1 MNSQST
7 TSTKKWPVHG
17 WIGLVFIAVFWT
29 LNWTLPGLRSN
40 WAFFPLWLGYNLT
53 VDAFVYF
60 RKGTSLLKRNGWAY
74 VRLFIISAPA
84 WWLFEFFNVRLCNW
98 TYVGREFFTNT
109 QYALLA
115 YLSFSTVI
123 PAVFG
128 SAELAGTFKCIQRF
142 NKGPIIPQSRAA
154 LLGFFLTG
162 CIMLALLLIFPN
174 YFFPLV
180 WISVFFILEP
190 INVILK
196 NRSLSHYTAAGD
208 WRPVVSL
215 WIGGLMCGFFW
226 EMWNFYSYPK
236 WIYHLPIADFLH
248 LFEMPVLGYSG
259 YIPFSME
266 LFALYH
272 LVVGL
277 LKLKENKDFVQIISG

>member
-1 MNSQST
+1 MNNQPAT
-7 TSTKKWPVHG
+7 TTGKWPVHG
-17 WIGLVFIAVFWT
+17 WIGLISVTVFWV
-29 LNWTLPGLRSN
+29 LSWTLPGLRSH
-40 WAFFPLWLGYNLT
+40 WAFFPLWLGYCLT
-53 VDAFVYF
+53 VDALVYF

-84 WWLFEFFNVRLCNW
+84 WWLFELFNVRLHNW
-98 TYVGREFFTNT
+98 TYVGKEFFTDT
-109 QYALLA
+109 QYALLST
-115 YLSFSTVI
+115 LSFSTVI

-128 SAELAGTFKCIQRF
+128 SAELAGTFKWIQRF
-142 NKGPIIPQSRAA
+142 NRGPAISQSGKS
-154 LLGFFLTG
+154 LLSFFLTG
-162 CIMLALLLIFPN
+162 CIMLALLLIFPD

-190 INVILK
+190 VNVLLK
-196 NRSLSHYTAAGD
+196 NRSLTHYTAKRD
-208 WRPVVSL
+208 WRPVISL
-215 WIGGLMCGFFW
+215 WVGCLMCGFFW

-248 LFEMPVLGYSG
+248 VFEMPVLGYSG

-272 LVVGL
+272 LVTGL
-277 LKLKENKDFVQIISG
+277 FKLKENRDYLQIISG

>member
-1 MNSQST
+1 MNNQP
-7 TSTKKWPVHG
+7 KVLKGKWPVHG
-17 WIGLVFIAVFWT
+17 WIGLVFITVFWI
-29 LNWTLPGLRSN
+29 LIWTLPGLRSH
-40 WAFFPLWLGYNLT
+40 WAFFPLWLGYCLT
-53 VDAFVYF
+53 VDAVVFF
-60 RKGTSLLKRNGWAY
+60 RKGTSLLTRNAWAY

-84 WWLFEFFNVRLCNW
+84 WWLFELFNVRLCNW

-115 YLSFSTVI
+115 SLSFSTVI

-128 SAELAGTFKCIQRF
+128 SAELAGTFKWIQRLK
-142 NKGPIIPQSRAA
+142 KGPVIPQSRTA
-154 LLGFFLTG
+154 LFSFFLTG

-190 INVILK
+190 VNVLHK
-196 NRSLSHYTAAGD
+196 NRSLSHYTARGD
-208 WRPVVSL
+208 WRQVISL
-215 WIGGLMCGFFW
+215 WIGGLMCGLFW

-236 WIYHLPIADFLH
+236 WIYHLPLADFLH

-259 YIPFSME
+259 YIPFAME
-266 LFALYH
+266 IFALYH
-272 LVVGL
+272 LVTGL
-277 LKLKENKDFVQIISG
+277 LNLKENKDYIQIISK